1 MPESTGSPDSPS
13 PEVRVEV
20 ADGVL
25 RLTMDRPRAL
35 NALTPDMPSLMAAEI
50 ERATARDDV
59 RVVVLTGTGRAF
71 STGADISGKYTIDET
86 SMDTANRWIRAITT
100 CDKPVVAAVNGVAAG
115 VSCSAALACDLV
127 VAAESAS
134 FLLPFANIGLMVDG
148 GASAT
153 VAAAIGRA
161 RAMRMA
167 LLAEPLPA
175 RTAYDVGLISHLA
188 PDDSFAAEVDALVAR
203 LAAGPPLALAASKKA
218 VNAATLTQLEPAL
231 EREKSGQ
238 TVLLRTADVVEGVVA
253 FAERRPPVF
262 RGE

>member
-1 MPESTGSPDSPS
+1 MSRLAEGS
-13 PEVRVEV
+13 PEVRVHL

-35 NALTPDMPSLMAAEI
+35 NALTPDMPALMASEL
-50 ERATARDDV
+50 ERATARDEV

-71 STGADISGKYTIDET
+71 STGADISGRYTIDET
-86 SMDTANRWIRAITT
+86 SMDTANRWIRAITS

-134 FLLPFANIGLMVDG
+134 FLLPFSNVGLMVDG

-175 RTAYDVGLISHLA
+175 TEAYAAGLVSHVV
-188 PDDSFAAEVDALVAR
+188 PDASYAAEVEALLAR

-231 EREKSGQ
+231 EREKAGQ
-238 TVLLRTADVVEGVVA
+238 SVLLRTADVVEGVVA
-253 FAERRPPVF
+253 FGERRPPAF